1 MIVNDCNKW
10 TCCAVQ
16 HRAKV
21 AKGKFG
27 PLGTLPMAQSGGPS
41 ISIAVITAHHSFI

>member
-1 MIVNDCNKW
+1 MNMLP
-10 TCCAVQ
+10 VQ

-27 PLGTLPMAQSGGPS
+27 QQGTLVMAHSGGPS
-41 ISIAVITAHHSFI
+41 ISIAVITIHHSFI